1 MIQYMS
7 KTIGVLTNHMGGA
20 KLPYER
26 GFALSVADV
35 ARQYG
40 SRVIYYTG
48 GFYNSPTQFEGKHNF
63 VFDLI
68 AADKPDGLIALSSL
82 LGEFCPKEDLFSLL
96 KSFAPIPTVSVGIDV
111 PGIPSVLI
119 NNYDAMRSVMEHLF
133 STHAPR
139 KVIYIGGPPNG
150 YEALE
155 RKRAFVDVMKENGR
169 KIDPAL
175 MFHGMYI
182 RASGC
187 KVALELIANR
197 VQFDT
202 VVCASDETALGF
214 MNCYAESGK
223 SAPRDY
229 IITGFDDL
237 DGATLF
243 NPPLT
248 TVRQDIYSV
257 GAQATGLLHDLIAGK
272 DAVQTT
278 HVSTPLV
285 VRDSC
290 GCTGGAIP
298 DTSDTETLKK
308 RIISIKSEFTLRDQ
322 EEFDLANISEGLIN
336 TYTYSEL
343 CAVLDS
349 KLSAIRSITSC
360 TLCRY
365 KRLESGTMLQPFL
378 LYTRDQGA
386 SLIDDAPWQN
396 SSSLDK
402 KETASMRVLESL
414 NYGSQILGVIIFEC
428 ETLPYSA
435 FGFLRKQISQALQHI
450 KTFTRI
456 AELNENL
463 GIEVEHLSSLRTI
476 DQAITGSKDSS
487 MLLSVLMSE
496 IMSQQQADA
505 IIISLIDPAGSPPV
519 IAASRGFAG
528 VLPEGERPVSVTNRY
543 IPDMSQT
550 TVSANEDEI
559 EPLFADQGFTGYC
572 RLPLC
577 AHGEVNGLLEL
588 FTRKPLPTK
597 KSWRQFLETLAG
609 QAAIAIE
616 NTRLVENLK
625 RVNISLREAYNTT
638 IEGWSRALDLRDHE
652 TEGHCIRVAQ
662 MSVELGRRLWLDEQD
677 IEILYRGTLLHDI
690 GKVGIPDA
698 ILLKP
703 GPLTHEERTI
713 MNLHPEY
720 AHGLLA
726 PIEFLLPALSV
737 PWCHHEKWDGT
748 GYPQGLKGK
757 EIPLFARIFAVI
769 DVWDALSSERPYRGP
784 WKKEKIIDYIRSES
798 GTHFDP
804 DVVSAFLEIL
814 H

>member
-298 DTSDTETLKK
+298 DTSDAETLKK

-336 TYTYSEL
+336 TYTDSEL

-349 KLSAIRSITSC
+349 KLSALRVITSC

-386 SLIDDAPWQN
+386 SLVDDAPWQN

-402 KETASMRVLESL
+402 TETASMRVLESL

-662 MSVELGRRLWLDEQD
+662 MSVELGRRLGLDEQD
-677 IEILYRGTLLHDI
+677 IENLYRGALLHDI

-713 MNLHPEY
+713 MNRHPEY

-769 DVWDALSSERPYRGP
+769 DVWDALSSERPYRDP